1 MSWELRWRPEGVEP
15 DYRFTLANERTFLAW
30 IRTALALLGG
40 GLILHQFGT
49 RIEPSWLRVALSGGL
64 ILMAGLLAIGAFF
77 HWSRNQQAMR
87 LDQPFPRGPLV
98 ISLAAAMVI
107 MALATTSALL
117 WQ

>member
-1 MSWELRWRPEGVEP
+1 MSWKLRWRPEGVEP

-49 RIEPSWLRVALSGGL
+49 RIEPSWLRMALSGGL
-64 ILMAGLLAIGAFF
+64 ILLAGLLAMGAFSQ
-77 HWSRNQQAMR
+77 WSRNQQAMR
-87 LDQPFPRGPLV
+87 LHQPLPGGPLV
-98 ISLAAAMVI
+98 ISLAAAMAI
-107 MALATTSALL
+107 LALATIGALL